1 MIVRASHTGYV
12 FLVSVLVIGAIA
24 GTTTLSLLLLG
35 WAAEQNGFLAVQSH
49 QALENA
55 HTCAER
61 ALLSLRKDPTYG
73 GDETFTLA
81 RGSCT
86 VEPIGGSG
94 NEDRTLCV
102 EGSDGDTDQ
111 RMELNIKHLFPS
123 VSIASWQDVSD
134 FSLCP

>member
-1 MIVRASHTGYV
+1 MTTSSSHSGYV

-24 GTTTLSLLLLG
+24 ATTLMSLLLLG

-55 HTCAER
+55 HTCMER
-61 ALLSLRKDPTYG
+61 TLLSLRKDPTYG

-81 RGSCT
+81 RGTCT
-86 VEPIGGSG
+86 VRPIGGSG
-94 NEDRTLCV
+94 NLNRTVCV
-102 EGSDGDTDQ
+102 EGDDGNTIQ
-111 RMELNIKHLFPS
+111 RMEVLIAQLFPS
-123 VSIASWQDVSD
+123 VTVASWQNISD